1 MTFAE
6 KLKQLRKD
14 AGVSQLKMHL
24 DTGIANSAIQQYEK
38 GVRLPLEDN
47 CQKIAEYFNLDARVL
62 YRGVDKERCERK

>member
-1 MTFAE
+1 MMFAE
-6 KLKQLRKD
+6 KLKQLRKN

-47 CQKIAEYFNLDARVL
+47 CQKIANYFKIDAQAL
-62 YRGVDKERCERK
+62 YRLVDKERCERK